1 PPEPS
6 GRGEPQLE
14 APAELPVMLQGLLHP
29 SCRLQALH
37 LLASFVDLGVWAAQL
52 ALLVGSRPY
61 LTRLLSHDEGDGKL
75 EVAGLALV
83 VWTKILV
90 ADGGKEGLSGKDAFH
105 SFFKLAWHA
114 EPLSRLG
121 MEVRRDSSSSRL
133 VVGGVDRDPMQRT
146 PVSQWNTAEQRQ
158 ASRGEG
164 EHHQNLA
171 IRPGDRL
178 KSVNSSIN
186 TATLIYRNRFAC
198 HAHDYWEMDARLMEN
213 PVWAFNCLPV
223 LLNGEE
229 SAEDSLSW
237 KGEGDT
243 SYWRTVQE
251 QLLALDAQA
260 TTTTATSEVWRRG
273 LRVARDVVREWGDL
287 ATRRMRILELAL
299 VVWDGPDGNWKVA
312 SCAANNASCH
322 ITTQAYEDLGDMG
335 QAVASQSVPSWP
347 RNKWR
352 DELGGFCVP
361 GYLVSLYFLVLA
373 GEAAAKY
380 QYLSQ
385 LCEAL
390 SAMGMHLALFYA

>member
-1 PPEPS
+1 DANLELFLVRLHQGQAPSPQSSLGMRPCAFFDEQMAAFSVWLRFYQPPEPS

-105 SFFKLAWHA
+105 SFFKLAVLHA

-186 TATLIYRNRFAC
+186 TATL
-198 HAHDYWEMDARLMEN
+198 ML
-213 PVWAFNCLPV
+213 
-223 LLNGEE
+223 GELQR
-229 SAEDSLSW
+229 ATAGDS
-237 KGEGDT
+237 
-243 SYWRTVQE
+243 
-251 QLLALDAQA
+251 
-260 TTTTATSEVWRRG
+260 
-273 LRVARDVVREWGDL
+273 
-287 ATRRMRILELAL
+287 
-299 VVWDGPDGNWKVA
+299 
-312 SCAANNASCH
+312 
-322 ITTQAYEDLGDMG
+322 
-335 QAVASQSVPSWP
+335 P
-347 RNKWR
+347 R
-352 DELGGFCVP
+352 C
-361 GYLVSLYFLVLA
+361 VSLEF
-373 GEAAAKY
+373 
-380 QYLSQ
+380 SWD
-385 LCEAL
+385 
-390 SAMGMHLALFYA
+390 